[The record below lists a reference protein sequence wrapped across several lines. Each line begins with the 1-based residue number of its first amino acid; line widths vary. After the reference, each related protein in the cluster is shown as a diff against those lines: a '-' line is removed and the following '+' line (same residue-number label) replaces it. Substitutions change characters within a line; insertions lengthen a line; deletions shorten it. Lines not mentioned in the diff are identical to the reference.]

1 MAITINIPKRAETAT
16 PVEPAKKQSVTQ
28 EVKQPEVASKEPIN
42 QKELDN
48 G

>member
-1 MAITINIPKRAETAT
+1 MAITINIPKRAGTAT
-16 PVEPAKKQSVTQ
+16 PAKKQPVTQ
-28 EVKQPEVASKEPIN
+28 EVKQPEVASKEPIK